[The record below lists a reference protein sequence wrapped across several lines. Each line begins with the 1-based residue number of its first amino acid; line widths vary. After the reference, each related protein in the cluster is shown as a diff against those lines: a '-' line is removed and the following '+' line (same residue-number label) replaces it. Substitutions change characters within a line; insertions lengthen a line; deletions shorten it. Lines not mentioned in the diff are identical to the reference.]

1 MMRYQGVGRRRTP
14 NFRGK
19 KEERTIGSRQ
29 NSLGKKKSEEVSED
43 SMCGAL
49 NLSLVQ
55 DSHLPFSL
63 PPPPKGSCPNFF
75 MTNVEEI
82 STR

>member
-1 MMRYQGVGRRRTP
+1 VVEEEHRT
-14 NFRGK
+14 
-19 KEERTIGSRQ
+19 
-29 NSLGKKKSEEVSED
+29 LGKKRGANYRESTKLSWRKQSEEVSED

-63 PPPPKGSCPNFF
+63 PPKGSCPNFL